1 MFIGS
6 MRLFTSNSLA
16 ALPLEACY
24 NDKPFTKLDS
34 IYATQYTHSAF
45 KISIF
50 EDQEKTHT
58 LPWNILYMKLLFS
71 LKKLKKKKKTDGTW
85 TSHRLLLKFCF
96 FFLSQSKSIQNHKI
110 EFEQSAEKSDRR
122 VFQQNI
128 CCCCYCVKGSSI
140 KVVEVYI
147 SARLKLQIWYG

>member
-6 MRLFTSNSLA
+6 TRLFTSNSLA

-96 FFLSQSKSIQNHKI
+96 FLSHKVKAFKIIKLSLNNLPKSLTGEFFNKTFVVVVTVCKVAQSKLWKFIY
-110 EFEQSAEKSDRR
+110 RR
-122 VFQQNI
+122 
-128 CCCCYCVKGSSI
+128 G
-140 KVVEVYI
+140 
-147 SARLKLQIWYG
+147 